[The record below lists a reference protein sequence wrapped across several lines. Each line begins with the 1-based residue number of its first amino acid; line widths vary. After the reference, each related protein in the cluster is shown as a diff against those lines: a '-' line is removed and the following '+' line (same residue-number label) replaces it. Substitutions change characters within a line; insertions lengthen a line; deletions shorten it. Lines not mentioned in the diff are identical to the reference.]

1 MPRIFVRLDKSPKC
15 VVSQRKDF
23 PMSKRPS
30 SFRVTDVK
38 RMVLAAENA
47 GMKVASVEFEVK
59 TGRIIVVPQLA
70 VEEASH
76 A

>member
-1 MPRIFVRLDKSPKC
+1 
-15 VVSQRKDF
+15 
-23 PMSKRPS
+23 MSKRSS

-59 TGRIIVVPQLA
+59 TGRIIVVPQIA
-70 VEEASH
+70 AEESGH
-76 A
+76 VCDR